1 MRKVHCKLGM
11 RQAGCS
17 LALELQASHT
27 VILKQLTELEACMKL
42 FQLEGCMKRMVGY
55 KLVLQQGQYKMGCRL
70 EAQGLYMGLFL
81 VLRNFL
87 ENCKLV
93 Q

>member
-17 LALELQASHT
+17 LVLELQASGK
-27 VILKQLTELEACMKL
+27 VILKQLTELEACKKL
-42 FQLEGCMKRMVGY
+42 SQLVGCMKKKEDY
-55 KLVLQQGQYKMGCRL
+55 TLVFQQGQYKMGCRL
-70 EAQGLYMGLFL
+70 EAQGLCRWLFL
-81 VLRNFL
+81 ELHNFL
-87 ENCKLV
+87 EHCKLV